1 MPKTTTRTTEYS
13 KPSTALLWTEGGRAA
28 AEAINFWT
36 DLPLLAAAPRG
47 DGQEVLVLPGL
58 SADDSSTAVMRA
70 VIASHGY
77 SANAWTLGPNLGP
90 TRKIV
95 SGLLDKLDE
104 LYERQGRPVS
114 LVGWSLGG
122 ILARVL
128 TEYQP
133 DKVRSVISLGSPFN
147 LSVET
152 SASTSHAGP
161 LFEALRPW
169 HTDFLDDFSSGKRKM
184 TTATPATSVYSKLD
198 GVVPWQACLDIEA
211 PHRENI
217 EVTASHLGM
226 GMNPRVLSIV
236 LDRLRQPERGW
247 RPYQGDARSY
257 ARAA

>member
-1 MPKTTTRTTEYS
+1 MQKAKTHPTGYA
-13 KPSTALLWTEGGRAA
+13 KPSTSLLWTEGGRAA
-28 AEAINFWT
+28 LDSLGFWT
-36 DLPLLAAAPRG
+36 AFPLLAAAPRG

-58 SADDSSTAVMRA
+58 SADDSSTTVMRA

-77 SANAWTLGPNLGP
+77 SANAWKLGPNLGP

-114 LVGWSLGG
+114 LIGWSLGG

-133 DKVRSVISLGSPFN
+133 DKVRNVVSLGSPFN

-169 HTDFLDDFSSGKRKM
+169 HTDFLDDFSSGKREM
-184 TTATPATSVYSKLD
+184 TTETPATSVYSKLD
-198 GVVPWQACLDIEA
+198 GVVPWQACLDVEA

-236 LDRLRQPERGW
+236 LDRLRQPEGGW
-247 RPYQGDARSY
+247 MPYQADSRSY